1 MGKNQKYKSIDML
14 GYEIFAANMDECLEV
29 VLSKE
34 KVHIVS
40 GNPEVLYTG
49 LNDKNLFDNFTS
61 DKSLIIPDGVGVQI
75 SAKILKTPVEEKI
88 AGIELM
94 KKILEK
100 CEDSGEGIYLL
111 GASEENLKA
120 CVANILRDYPRI
132 NISGYHNGFFDLD
145 NPREILEEI
154 KEKKP
159 MAVFVAMGCPRQ
171 EKFIVRYMDEL
182 PCKIFMGVGGS
193 FDVIAEKVNRAPRWM
208 INIGMEWAYRV
219 SKEPW
224 RIKRLGSIPKFIG
237 IVIKNRGKKYER

>member
-40 GNPEVLYTG
+40 GIPEVLYTG

-159 MAVFVAMGCPRQ
+159 MAVFVAMGCPKQ

-208 INIGMEWAYRV
+208 IDIGMEWAYRV
-219 SKEPW
+219 AKEPW
-224 RIKRLGSIPKFIG
+224 RIKRLGSIPKFIWT
-237 IVIKNRGKKYER
+237 VTKSRGKN

>member
-159 MAVFVAMGCPRQ
+159 MAVFVAMGCPKQ